1 MAITI
6 RHFVDSDYAD
16 WRLLW
21 SGYLTFYGQT
31 LDDSITEATWSKLI
45 APDGAIH
52 GFLATEKSDRPV
64 GFVHYL
70 FHPVTWS
77 ARERCYLEDLFVAK
91 HARGQDAGKD
101 LIEAVYAAADK
112 AGVDQVYWLTEDS
125 NETAQRLYD
134 KVGRRTSFIKYQR

>member
-1 MAITI
+1 MAIAI
-6 RHFVDSDYAD
+6 RQFVDSDYTD

-21 SGYLTFYGQT
+21 TDYLTFYGQT
-31 LDDSITEATWSKLI
+31 LDDSVTEATWSRLI
-45 APDGAIH
+45 AADGTIH
-52 GFLATEKSDRPV
+52 GFLATGENDQPV

-77 ARERCYLEDLFVAK
+77 TCERCYLEDLFVAK
-91 HARGQDAGKD
+91 RARGQGAGKD

-125 NETAQRLYD
+125 NKTAQHLYD